1 MAKAYFINAS
11 PTDVK
16 VTLNTGA
23 QNPLAP
29 VSVNSDGTAVSGPAW
44 AAQIEARPSAD
55 VFGGDTHENELLFVS
70 EQKAKTRRYQITSKV
85 STVLD
90 LYFFMFED
98 TIVGEDLTGDSSGI
112 TITLLDRQDG

>member
-11 PTDVK
+11 PTEVK
-16 VTLNTGA
+16 VTLNAGA

-29 VSVNSDGTAVSGPAW
+29 ISVNSDGTAVSGPAW
-44 AAQIEARPSAD
+44 AAEINARPDAN
-55 VFGGDTHENELLFVS
+55 VFGGDMHENELLFVS
-70 EQKAKTRRYQITSKV
+70 KQGAATRRYSITSKV

-98 TIVGEDLTGDSSGI
+98 TIVGEDATGDSSGI
-112 TITLLDRQDG
+112 TITLVNRLDT